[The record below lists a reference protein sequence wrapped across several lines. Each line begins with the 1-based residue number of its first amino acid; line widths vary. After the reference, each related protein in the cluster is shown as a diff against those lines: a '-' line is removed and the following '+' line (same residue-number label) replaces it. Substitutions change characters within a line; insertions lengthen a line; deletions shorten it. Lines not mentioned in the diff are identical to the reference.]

1 MYDLGDT
8 ISNNKKQN
16 LIIFM
21 TFFASPKEDGLKK
34 IKGFWTFDESI
45 KTVKPYY
52 VNEEKDFAD
61 EKFEPN
67 EFKRSKVLLIEKD
80 FNKILNKEVA
90 NKYISIL
97 LTHL

>member
-8 ISNNKKQN
+8 ISNDKKEK

-21 TFFASPKEDGLKK
+21 TFFASSKEDNSKK
-34 IKGFWTFDESI
+34 IKGFWAFDEAI
-45 KTVKPYY
+45 KLVKPYY
-52 VNEEKDFAD
+52 INKDNNFRD
-61 EKFEPN
+61 EN
-67 EFKRSKVLLIEKD
+67 SMSDNFKRSKVLLIEKD
-80 FNKILNKEVA
+80 FNKIVNKEVA